1 MVSPLPSH
9 RIPNY
14 IGVTGVQ
21 APEQVESLVA
31 AAARHQIGQGFSHNT
46 MLGCLVS
53 PGLVTDGTP
62 THTTK
67 PYRHVINQSVL
78 VEILSAAQDKGSIG
92 MLHFELTKTGPGE
105 PADVAAVL
113 SLLRALSQSNLF
125 PPVQLNGVFRADDV
139 NEIHKGTPV
148 PLVLQMRKELSD
160 RGETEILRYMESV
173 ASSISMILMDPSAGS
188 GLKIDIEPARNLQR
202 AIEKRFPGMFT
213 FGYAGGLGGG
223 SESQIAHTSSVVHSL
238 KKAFGNTHFSI
249 DTETKVR
256 VPSQQPDTDELDM
269 NLCDLY
275 FSAVRK
281 GLTGV

>member
-21 APEQVESLVA
+21 APEQVESVIA
-31 AAARHQIGQGFSHNT
+31 AAARHQIGHGFSHNT

-53 PGLVTDGTP
+53 PGLITDGTP

-78 VEILSAAQDKGSIG
+78 VEILSAAQDKGSLG
-92 MLHFELTKTGPGE
+92 MLHFELTKTWPGE
-105 PADVAAVL
+105 PLDVAPVL
-113 SLLRALSQSNLF
+113 SLLRALSKSNLF
-125 PPVQLNGVFRADDV
+125 PPVQLNGVFRAEDI
-139 NEIHKGTPV
+139 NEIHKGAGV

-160 RGETEILRYMESV
+160 RGETEILRYMESI
-173 ASSISMILMDPSAGS
+173 ASSIAMILMDPSAGS
-188 GLKIDIEPARNLQR
+188 GLKINLDPAIHIQG
-202 AIEKRFPGMFT
+202 AIEKRFPAMFT

-223 SESQIAHTSSVVHSL
+223 TEAQITHTTAVVHSL
-238 KKAFGNTHFSI
+238 KKALGNTHFSI
-249 DTETKVR
+249 DTETNVR
-256 VPSQQPDTDELDM
+256 VPGQQQDTDELDM

-275 FSAVRK
+275 FSAVWK
-281 GLTGV
+281 GLTGA